1 MAVYRLDVEK
11 RFGQFLLRLY
21 PQGVVAPA
29 FGAPCA
35 HIKALTAELAARLD
49 GLALGPGGD
58 SVVFRNIAYDD
69 VVALRETV
77 RLSRY

>member
-21 PQGVVAPA
+21 PQGELAPP
-29 FGAPCA
+29 FGAPCT
-35 HIKALTAELAARLD
+35 HVKALVAELAARLD
-49 GLALGPGGD
+49 GLTLAPDAD

-69 VVALRETV
+69 PVALRETV